1 MTNLGM
7 PITIGKPLEFKVG
20 DVVTI
25 IGWSPNKKLTLMEPK
40 AFPAH
45 VLRVFKWWYKDPKKK
60 RVVSDTM
67 YDVKFDSDTEPAPV
81 PPRVRQPHMYGADW
95 TNILMGPAGVLPK
108 AVKIPKAVRPKKE
121 KKAKKTR
128 RSLE

>member
-7 PITIGKPLEFKVG
+7 PIITGEPIQFFVADKI
-20 DVVTI
+20 TI
-25 IGWSPNKKLTLMEPK
+25 IGWSPNEKLTLMKPK
-40 AFPAH
+40 KFPAR
-45 VLRVFKWWYKDPKKK
+45 VVRVFKWWYMGKKK
-60 RVVSDTM
+60 KVVSDTM
-67 YDVKFDSDTEPAPV
+67 YDVRFDIDTTPDPV

-95 TNILMGPAGVLPK
+95 TNIVARPDAKLPK